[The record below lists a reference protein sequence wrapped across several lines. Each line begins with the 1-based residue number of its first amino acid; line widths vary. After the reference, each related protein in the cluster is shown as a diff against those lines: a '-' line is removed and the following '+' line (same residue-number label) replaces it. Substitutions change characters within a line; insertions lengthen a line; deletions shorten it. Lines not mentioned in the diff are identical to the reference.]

1 MAGTVGNR
9 VMENPRG
16 LRPLKHLADGGA
28 TVYRGDRG
36 IQIKPSIDT
45 ITTMHLRN
53 SILSIYA
60 ASLLSACA
68 APTGNDVT
76 EPPRSL
82 PVVHE
87 VDVVVVGGSSGGV
100 AAAVEAARNGVRVFL
115 AAPRTF
121 LGEDICSTYQPWLE
135 PGEIPNSE
143 LAREL
148 FKPDATVIPPSAP
161 FAYTASLESGNIHKD
176 SVPPSRLSDGKW
188 SSAANESVQFDGDV
202 VLGIDLG
209 REQKIQKVHVMAY
222 QRDDEFEVASVHIDA
237 STDQKD
243 WQPLAVLENDRL
255 GQGSHEDMALDLSA
269 PAMVQTRYLRLEVKK
284 GPQAKRML
292 LGEIVIEE
300 QQPVGQKLAGST
312 PPQVVKPMQIK
323 RVLDQALVQ
332 AKVPFLFVS
341 YVTDVLRDRRGQPA
355 GIVIANRSGRQAV
368 IAKVIIDATEQGA
381 VARLAKASFTA
392 YPSGIQTFRWNVVGG
407 RRPANDNLSVVARKE
422 PIMVVDRKG
431 VGHPVTEYRVRIPM
445 RDGNFAAYAE
455 AEQWSRDLTWTQEQV
470 DASEVPFLISPDH
483 IRSRE
488 PQTGAWAGA
497 GQLAIKTLQPERNE
511 RIFVLGG
518 CADLSREAAAELV
531 RPLNLMRVGERVGKA
546 AAALAKSLPQPDGG
560 HLPGATASTGHG
572 GEVREIGPETSP
584 RQIDARRVPAERQ
597 AVPVLGEYDVV
608 VVGGGTGGSPA
619 AISAGR
625 RGARTLLIEYLHTLG
640 GVGTAGYISSYY
652 YGNRVG
658 FTQEVDAG
666 MAAFNDP
673 ETRRNAGWNPDWKSE
688 WYRREL
694 RKARVDLWLG
704 TLGIGAYVENGRVR
718 GVVVATPQGRGV
730 VLAKMV
736 IDSTG
741 NADIAAAAGAP
752 CRYTDDG
759 DIAVQGA
766 GLPPRELGGRYTNT
780 DYNFVDDTDIL
791 DIWRTFVTAR
801 QKFASA
807 YDLGQLVDTRERRQ
821 VLGEFTLSPMDMMLG
836 RTFPDTVV
844 ITKSNF
850 DTHGYTIHPMF
861 LIRPPDRK
869 EMAVRLPF
877 RCLIPRGLDR
887 ILVTGLGVSA
897 HRDALPVIRMQ
908 ADIQNQ
914 GYACGV
920 AASMIVEKNCAVR
933 ELDIK
938 ALQQNLVEKGILPES
953 VLTETDS
960 FPMPRERLIEAVSQ
974 VAHEYDELEVL
985 LTNPEAAKPLLR
997 EALAH
1002 SNSPPA
1008 QLVYAHILG
1017 MLGDSTGAQILSQ
1030 AVVGASWDT
1039 GWNYTGMGQYGMSL
1053 SPLDSLLIAL
1063 GRSGDKRGLGPILAK
1078 ADALR
1083 VDSEFSHFRA
1093 VAMALESLA
1102 DPAAAKPLAT
1112 LLQKPGVSG
1121 HAVTNIEAALRDN
1134 PASAT
1139 DTSTRN
1145 RALTELILARALYR
1159 CGDDQGLGERILK
1172 QYAQDLHGHY
1182 ARHARAV
1189 LDKGPFILFKPE

>member
-1 MAGTVGNR
+1 MLAG
-9 VMENPRG
+9 
-16 LRPLKHLADGGA
+16 
-28 TVYRGDRG
+28 
-36 IQIKPSIDT
+36 
-45 ITTMHLRN
+45 
-53 SILSIYA
+53 
-60 ASLLSACA
+60 ACA
-68 APTGNDVT
+68 HGKEVYEAPRN
-76 EPPRSL
+76 L

-100 AAAVEAARNGVRVFL
+100 AAAVEAARNGARVFL
-115 AAPRTF
+115 AAPRTY
-121 LGEDICSTYQPWLE
+121 LGEDLCSPYRLWLE
-135 PGEIPNSE
+135 PGETPNSE

-148 FKPDATVIPPSAP
+148 FKPTTSAIPASVP
-161 FAYTASLESGNIHKD
+161 FVYAASLTSAKVHED
-176 SVPPSRLSDGKW
+176 SVPPSRLGDGKW
-188 SSAANESVQFDGDV
+188 SSAASESVQYDGDV
-202 VLGIDLG
+202 VLQIDLG
-209 REQKIQKVHVMAY
+209 REQKIQKVHVLAY
-222 QRDDEFEVASVHIDA
+222 QRDGEFEVASVHIA
-237 STDQKD
+237 SSPDQKE
-243 WQPLAVLENDRL
+243 WQSLAVIENDRL
-255 GQGSHEDMALDLSA
+255 GQGSHEGLALDLSA
-269 PAMVQTRYLRLEVKK
+269 PTMTQTRYLRLEVKK
-284 GPQAKRML
+284 GPQAKRIL
-292 LGEIVIEE
+292 LGEIVVEE
-300 QQPVGQKLAGST
+300 QKTEPQSLAASSHAR
-312 PPQVVKPMQIK
+312 VVTPMQVK
-323 RVLDQALVQ
+323 HVLDQALIQ
-332 AKVPFLFVS
+332 AKVPFLFSS
-341 YVTDVLRDRRGQPA
+341 YVTDVLRDRQGQPA
-355 GIVIANRSGRQAV
+355 GVVIANRSGRQAV
-368 IAKVIIDATEQGA
+368 IAKVIIDATEQGT
-381 VARLAKASFTA
+381 VARLAKVPFTA
-392 YPSGIQTFRWNVVGG
+392 FPSGIQTFRWNVVGG
-407 RRPANDNLSVVARKE
+407 QRATNENLSVSARKE
-422 PIMVVDRKG
+422 PIMVMDRKG
-431 VGHPVTEYRVRIPM
+431 AGHQVTEYQVRVPM
-445 RDGNFAAYAE
+445 ENGRFAAYAA
-455 AEQWSRDLTWTQEQV
+455 AEQLARDLTWTQEQV

-483 IRSRE
+483 IRSQQS
-488 PQTGAWAGA
+488 QTGAWVGA
-497 GQLAIKTLQPERNE
+497 DTVAIKTLQPEKND

-531 RPLNLMRVGERVGKA
+531 KPLNLIHVGTRVGKA
-546 AAALAKSLPQPDGG
+546 AATFAQRLPQPDEA
-560 HLPGATASTGHG
+560 HLPGVTAPVELA

-584 RQIDARRVPAERQ
+584 RQINAQRIPAERQ
-597 AVPVLGEYDVV
+597 AVPVIGEYDVV

-625 RGARTLLIEYLHTLG
+625 QGVRTLLIEYLHTLG

-658 FTQEVDAG
+658 FTQELEEG
-666 MAAFNDP
+666 MAGFNDP
-673 ETRRNAGWNPDWKSE
+673 ESRRNAGWNPDWKSE

-694 RKARVDLWLG
+694 RKAKVDLWLG
-704 TLGIGAYVENGRVR
+704 TLGLGAYVEKGRVC
-718 GVVVATPQGRGV
+718 GVVVVTPQGRGV

-752 CRYTDDG
+752 CRYTDDS
-759 DIAVQGA
+759 DIAVQGT

-780 DYNFVDDTDIL
+780 DYTFVDDTDIV

-807 YDLGQLVDTRERRQ
+807 YDLGQLVDSRERRQ

-850 DTHGYTIHPMF
+850 DSHGFTIHPMF

-869 EMAVRLPF
+869 EMAVRVPF

-920 AASMIVEKNCAVR
+920 AASMILRKNCGVR
-933 ELDIK
+933 ELDLK
-938 ALQQNLVEKGILPES
+938 VLQQNLVQKGILPES
-953 VLTETDS
+953 VLTENDS
-960 FPMPRERLIEAVSQ
+960 FPLPQERLVKAVTQ

-997 EALAH
+997 EALAR
-1002 SNSPPA
+1002 SNSAPA
-1008 QLVYAHILG
+1008 QLIYAHILG
-1017 MLGDSTGAQILSQ
+1017 MLGDPSGARVIAE
-1030 AVVGASWDT
+1030 AVVGTSWDT

-1063 GRSGDKRGLGPILAK
+1063 GRSGDKRALGPILAK
-1078 ADALR
+1078 VGELR
-1083 VDSEFSHFRA
+1083 ADSEFSHFRA

-1102 DPAAAKPLAT
+1102 DPAAAKPLAA

-1134 PASAT
+1134 PASGT
-1139 DTSTRN
+1139 DTTTRN

-1159 CGDDQGLGERILK
+1159 CGDDQGLGEKILK

-1182 ARHARAV
+1182 ARHAQAV
-1189 LDKGPFILFKPE
+1189 LNKGPYILLKPE

>member
-1 MAGTVGNR
+1 MVTMRLSNLVFTMSVAGLLLACGSSKAKEVF
-9 VMENPRG
+9 EAPR
-16 LRPLKHLADGGA
+16 
-28 TVYRGDRG
+28 
-36 IQIKPSIDT
+36 
-45 ITTMHLRN
+45 N
-53 SILSIYA
+53 
-60 ASLLSACA
+60 
-68 APTGNDVT
+68 
-76 EPPRSL
+76 L

-100 AAAVEAARNGVRVFL
+100 SAAVEAARNGARVFL
-115 AAPRTF
+115 AAPRTY
-121 LGEDICSTYQPWLE
+121 LGEDICSTYQLWLE
-135 PGEIPNSE
+135 PGELPASE

-148 FKPDATVIPPSAP
+148 FKPTSSVIPPSVP
-161 FAYTASLESGNIHKD
+161 FTYTADLSSAGVHKD
-176 SVPPSRLSDGKW
+176 NVPPSLLSDGKW
-188 SSAANESVQFDGDV
+188 NSAASESVQYDGNV
-202 VLGIDLG
+202 VLQVDLG
-209 REQKIQKVHVMAY
+209 REQKIQRVHVLAY
-222 QRDDEFEVASVHIDA
+222 QRDDEFEVGSIHVAAS
-237 STDQKD
+237 SDQKE
-243 WQPLAVLENDRL
+243 WQPLAKIENDRI
-255 GQGSHEDMALDLSA
+255 GQGSHEGLALDLSA
-269 PAMVQTRYLRLEVKK
+269 PTMTQTRYLRLDVKK
-284 GPQAKRML
+284 GPQAKRIL
-292 LGEIVIEE
+292 LGEIVVEA
-300 QQPVGQKLAGST
+300 QQPAGQSVVASSE
-312 PPQVVKPMQIK
+312 PQVVTPMQVK
-323 RVLDQALVQ
+323 RVLDQALIR
-332 AKVPFLFVS
+332 AKVPFLFSS
-341 YVTDVLRDRRGQPA
+341 YVTDVLRDRQGQPA

-368 IAKVIIDATEQGA
+368 IAKVIIDATEQGT
-381 VARLAKASFTA
+381 VARLAKARFTD
-392 YPSGIQTFRWNVVGG
+392 YPSGMQMFRWNVVGG
-407 RRPANDNLSVVARKE
+407 LRATNDNLSVIARDK
-422 PIMVVDRKG
+422 PIIVTDRKG
-431 VGHPVTEYRVRIPM
+431 VGHPVTEYRVRVPM
-445 RDGNFAAYAE
+445 QNGRFASYAE
-455 AEQWSRDLTWTQEQV
+455 AEQLARDITWTQEQV

-483 IRSRE
+483 IRSQQ
-488 PQTGAWAGA
+488 PQTGAWPGA
-497 GQLAIKTLQPERNE
+497 DHLAMKTLQPEKNDRL
-511 RIFVLGG
+511 FVLGG
-518 CADLSREAAAELV
+518 CADLTRAAAADLV
-531 RPLNLMRVGERVGKA
+531 GPLNLIQVGARVGKVA
-546 AAALAKSLPQPDGG
+546 AVLAQKMPQPDGA
-560 HLPGATASTGHG
+560 HLPGAKAPAELA
-572 GEVREIGPETSP
+572 GEAREIGPEMSP
-584 RQIDARRVPAERQ
+584 REINARRIPAERQ

-625 RGARTLLIEYLHTLG
+625 QGSRTLLLEYLHTLG

-658 FTQEVDAG
+658 FTQEMEEG

-704 TLGIGAYVENGRVR
+704 TLGVGAYVENGRVR
-718 GVVVATPQGRGV
+718 GVVVVTPQGRGV

-752 CRYTDDG
+752 CRYTDDS

-780 DYNFVDDTDIL
+780 DYNFVDDTDIV

-850 DTHGYTIHPMF
+850 DSHGYTIHPMF

-869 EMAVRLPF
+869 EMAVRVPF

-920 AASMIVEKNCAVR
+920 AASMIIRKNCGVR
-933 ELDIK
+933 ELDLK

-953 VLTETDS
+953 VLTEIDS
-960 FPMPRERLIEAVSQ
+960 FPMSQERLAKAVTQ
-974 VAHEYDELEVL
+974 VAHDYDELEVL

-997 EALAH
+997 AALAGT
-1002 SNSPPA
+1002 NSAPA

-1017 MLGDSTGAQILSQ
+1017 MLGDPSGSLILTKAITSD
-1030 AVVGASWDT
+1030 SWDT

-1063 GRSGDKRGLGPILAK
+1063 GRSGDKQGLGPILAK
-1078 ADALR
+1078 VGELR
-1083 VDSEFSHFRA
+1083 ADSEFSHFRA
-1093 VAMALESLA
+1093 VAMALESLG
-1102 DPAAAKPLAT
+1102 DPAAAKPLAA
-1112 LLQKPGVSG
+1112 LLQKPGISG

-1134 PASAT
+1134 PASGT
-1139 DTSTRN
+1139 DTTTRN

-1159 CGDDQGLGERILK
+1159 CGDEQGLGEQILK
-1172 QYAQDLHGHY
+1172 QFALDLHGHY
-1182 ARHARAV
+1182 ARHAQAV
-1189 LDKGPFILFKPE
+1189 LNRGPYILLKPE